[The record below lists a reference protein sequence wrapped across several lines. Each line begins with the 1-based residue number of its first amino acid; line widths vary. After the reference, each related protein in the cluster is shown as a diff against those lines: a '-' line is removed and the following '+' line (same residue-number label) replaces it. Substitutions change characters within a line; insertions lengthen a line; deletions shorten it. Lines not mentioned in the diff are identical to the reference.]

1 MMSAVDMGNIYPP
14 LAIVELPQL
23 GGPKTF
29 AKTQG
34 IHVGSLTGSELA
46 SIILAVAIFAGGLA
60 TTLCIVCVRY
70 KRYEY
75 RY

>member
-1 MMSAVDMGNIYPP
+1 MMTEVDMGNIYPP

-23 GGPKTF
+23 GGPRTF
-29 AKTQG
+29 GKGQG
-34 IHVGSLTGSELA
+34 IQFGSLSGSELA